1 MSDREAKKKR
11 EPPASAKALPMP
23 DDVQSNAIASART
36 RVAARSPRFKINLT
50 LDAKGGL
57 ANIGPDHSDHDG
69 WLLRLQDAFGT
80 CSDCFPLSQLNQILA
95 VSRDAAGTY
104 DTVKVNALIAAV
116 EGARPENEVQAM
128 LAVQMAITHEIAA
141 QALRRMVRVD
151 QIPQYDSAG
160 SMAVKL
166 LRAFTAQAECLSRL
180 QRGGEQ
186 VVRVVHVHPGAQ
198 AIVGNVVGGA
208 TSAGGGAN
216 DDNSNQPHAKAQLPA
231 PSAPAMPQVW
241 SKHAQR
247 EAVPIPSCESEGSL
261 PDARRRKG

>member
-1 MSDREAKKKR
+1 MSAREAKKRKA
-11 EPPASAKALPMP
+11 PAASAKKLPVP
-23 DDVQSNAIASART
+23 DDAQSKAIASART

-50 LDAKGGL
+50 LDAKGGI
-57 ANIGPDHSDHDG
+57 ANIGADHSDHDG

-80 CSDCFPLSQLNQILA
+80 CSDCFPLSQLNLI
-95 VSRDAAGTY
+95 VSVSKDSAGTY
-104 DTVKVNALIAAV
+104 DTTKVNALIAAV
-116 EGARPENEVQAM
+116 EGAKPENELQAM

-166 LRAFTAQAECLSRL
+166 LRTFTAQAECLSKL

-198 AIVGNVVGGA
+198 AIVGNVVNGA
-208 TSAGGGAN
+208 AGAGGGAT

-231 PSAPAMPQVW
+231 PSARPMPEVW
-241 SKHAQR
+241 RSHPERSALPIASGDEQ
-247 EAVPIPSCESEGSL
+247 EAVPN
-261 PDARRRKG
+261 ARRRSR